1 MRYETCLSY
10 FKVNKIVSS
19 VCLMFKTLK
28 KPKHYPYLHVKRIIG
43 LTLDNHSIDDNNRT

>member
-1 MRYETCLSY
+1 MRYEKCLSY
-10 FKVNKIVSS
+10 FKVNKILSS

-28 KPKHYPYLHVKRIIG
+28 KNHPYLHVKRIMG